1 MEPKREQAFVGLFVL
16 IVAAVLIFTVFTI
29 SGAFS
34 GAGATYLIYVPFA
47 GGIEPGAT
55 VRYAGGPKVGRVEQ
69 MRLDPKAP
77 GRIEIAF
84 SVKDGTPVKTDSV
97 VKIMSLNPLGENHLE
112 ITPGSPQAAAA
123 KPGTTLQA
131 EPYRDFNSIT
141 RQLDELGPKV
151 QELVVSLNARAGEL
165 KETVAR
171 VNDLLNA
178 HNRANLSASLGDV
191 RGMLEENRPKIKSTM
206 AHIDAATDK
215 LGPLLDDFKKTIAQ
229 TQETLEHVDATIT
242 ENRPDLH
249 EALEEL
255 RRALVS
261 ANSVTS
267 RLDRTLEVNSENI
280 DEILDNMRR
289 TTENLKQFTNTI
301 KARPYTLIRSSAP
314 KDRQP

>member
-16 IVAAVLIFTVFTI
+16 IIAAVLIFTVFTI
-29 SGAFS
+29 GGAFS
-34 GAGATYLIYVPFA
+34 GAGTTYRIYVSFA

-69 MRLDPKAP
+69 MRLDPKEP

-84 SVKDGTPVKTDSV
+84 SVKGGTPVKTDSV
-97 VKIMSLNPLGENHLE
+97 VKIMSLNPLGDNHLE
-112 ITPGSPQAAAA
+112 VTAGSPQAAIA
-123 KPGTTLQA
+123 KPGATLRA

-141 RQLDELGPKV
+141 KQLDELGPKV
-151 QELVVSLNARAGEL
+151 QELVVSLNERAGEL

-178 HNRANLSASLGDV
+178 QNRANVGASLSNV

-206 AHIDAATDK
+206 THVDTASEK
-215 LGPLLDDFKKTIAQ
+215 LGPLLDDFKKTVAQ
-229 TQETLEHVDATIT
+229 TQKTLDHVDAMIT

-249 EALEEL
+249 QAIEDL

-261 ANSVTS
+261 ANNVTS
-267 RLDRTLEVNSENI
+267 QLDRTLEVNSENI
-280 DEILDNMRR
+280 DEILDNMRH

-301 KARPYTLIRSSAP
+301 KSRPYTLIRSSAP

>member
-16 IVAAVLIFTVFTI
+16 LVVAVLIFTVFTI

-34 GAGATYLIYVPFA
+34 GAGPSYLIYVPFA

-69 MRLDPKAP
+69 MRLDPKEP

-84 SVKDGTPVKTDSV
+84 SVKEGTPVKIDSV
-97 VKIMSLNPLGENHLE
+97 VKIMSLNPLGDNHLE
-112 ITPGSPQAAAA
+112 LTPGSPQAAAA
-123 KPGTTLQA
+123 KPGATLQA

-141 RQLDELGPKV
+141 RQLDDLGPKV

-178 HNRANLSASLGDV
+178 RNRANLSASLGDV

-206 AHIDAATDK
+206 GHIDKATEK
-215 LGPLLDDFKKTIAQ
+215 MGPLLDDFKKTVAD
-229 TQETLEHVDATIT
+229 TQKTLEHVDAMVT

-249 EALEEL
+249 QALEQL
-255 RRALVS
+255 REALVS

>member
-1 MEPKREQAFVGLFVL
+1 MEPKREQALVGLFIL
-16 IVAAVLIFTVFTI
+16 IVAGVLIFTVFTV

-34 GAGATYLIYVPFA
+34 GAGANYVIYVPFG
-47 GGIEPGAT
+47 GGIEPGAA
-55 VRYAGGPKVGRVEQ
+55 VRYAGGVKVGRVEHT
-69 MRLDPKAP
+69 RLDPKDP
-77 GRIEIAF
+77 RRIEITF
-84 SVKDGTPVKTDSV
+84 SVKQDTPIKTDSV

-112 ITPGSPQAAAA
+112 IIPGSAQAPAA
-123 KPGTTLQA
+123 KPGATLQA

-178 HNRANLSASLGDV
+178 QNRANLSASLGDV
-191 RGMLEENRPKIKSTM
+191 RGMLEENRPKINSAMT
-206 AHIDAATDK
+206 HIDAATGK
-215 LGPLLDDFKKTIAQ
+215 LSPLLDDFKKAVAQ

-242 ENRPDLH
+242 ENRPDLRR
-249 EALEEL
+249 ALEEL
-255 RRALVS
+255 RDALGS
-261 ANSVTS
+261 ANSVAS

-301 KARPYTLIRSSAP
+301 KTRPYTLIRSSTP